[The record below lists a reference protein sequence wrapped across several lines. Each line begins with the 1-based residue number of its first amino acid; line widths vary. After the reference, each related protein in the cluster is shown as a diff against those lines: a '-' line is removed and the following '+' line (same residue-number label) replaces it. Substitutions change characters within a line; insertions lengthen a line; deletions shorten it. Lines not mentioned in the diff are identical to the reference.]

1 MQILRLIFYFLCLF
15 LFFLNFS
22 ALYLSA
28 FENAQQSAVTV
39 TPIKHPMNNPITNIS
54 ISVSHL
60 SVLRLLFVITYYKDN
75 KKAVCVYAGIN
86 PFDFVEKIKEIETN
100 NPDWYYSPDDYDE

>member
-22 ALYLSA
+22 LYLSA
-28 FENAQQSAVTV
+28 FENAVQSAVTV
-39 TPIKHPMNNPITNIS
+39 TPIKHPMNNPITNIG

-60 SVLRLLFVITYYKDN
+60 SVLRLFIKVLFVITYYMVN
-75 KKAVCVYAGIN
+75 IQSVCVGKNHLYI
-86 PFDFVEKIKEIETN
+86 
-100 NPDWYYSPDDYDE
+100 

>member
-75 KKAVCVYAGIN
+75 KKAVCVGGKSSFKKFKKNKKIFYFFE
-86 PFDFVEKIKEIETN
+86 PF
-100 NPDWYYSPDDYDE
+100 